1 MKKIVL
7 TMAVVFGLVLAF
19 TGCGSKEQTS
29 TEKPEN
35 AISETEQASSEKDG
49 EAEKIAPEV
58 QEDVKSEPI
67 VEGSGTYEEITQEE
81 AKEIMDDKE
90 EPAVVLDVRSFDEFN
105 EGHIDGAICFPLES
119 INDETRAVIEQF
131 IPRKD
136 QTILVYDNDS
146 ERSKKGAQLMADIGY
161 LNVKEFGQLDNWEY
175 GTVEE

>member
-1 MKKIVL
+1 MKKILFAMTIVL
-7 TMAVVFGLVLAF
+7 GMALLF
-19 TGCGSKEQTS
+19 TGCGSEDAEQKNS
-29 TEKPEN
+29 EN
-35 AISETEQASSEKDG
+35 IASETENAAPEKDD
-49 EAEKIAPEV
+49 EAEKAAPEV
-58 QEDVKSEPI
+58 KEEVKPEPI

-105 EGHIDGAICFPLES
+105 AGHIDGAICFPLES

-136 QTILVYDNDS
+136 QTILVYDNDP

-161 LNVKEFGQLDNWEY
+161 LNVKEFGQLDDWDY

>member
-1 MKKIVL
+1 MKKILFTMVIVL
-7 TMAVVFGLVLAF
+7 GLAFSF
-19 TGCGSKEQTS
+19 TGCGSEEQPAKEN
-29 TEKPEN
+29 PDN
-35 AISETEQASSEKDG
+35 AVSETEKAPSEKDG
-49 EAEKIAPEV
+49 EAEAVAPEA
-58 QEDVKSEPI
+58 QEAPKSEPI

-105 EGHIDGAICFPLES
+105 AGHIDGAICFPLES

-136 QTILVYDNDS
+136 QTILVYDNDP